1 MEEVK
6 GDERK
11 LSWRKIAYVIGCIV
25 VSAFFAWHFQ
35 PRYHNNSN
43 ALSVL
48 VTVFSILAGFLVAV
62 MAIVGSERAL
72 KGRNWRQDT
81 FYLLQV
87 REELRK
93 HSALFYLYLIV
104 LAFSFLAALG
114 LGWPR
119 KVQIGVE
126 MALLFLASLA
136 MLLSFSLPSQLTKR
150 HVNDLESAIR
160 ARREKEVGGA
170 SGRDRDIGE

>member
-1 MEEVK
+1 MKDSK
-6 GDERK
+6 GK
-11 LSWRKIAYVIGCIV
+11 LSWRKIAYVAGCLA
-25 VSAFFAWHFQ
+25 VSVFFGWHFQ
-35 PRYHNNSN
+35 PRYHGNSN

-62 MAIVGSERAL
+62 MAIVGSERSL

-87 REELRK
+87 RHELRK

-114 LGWPR
+114 LGWP
-119 KVQIGVE
+119 KAVQVGVE
-126 MALLFLASLA
+126 ITLLFLASLA

-150 HVNDLESAIR
+150 HVSDLEAAIK
-160 ARREKEVGGA
+160 ARREKE
-170 SGRDRDIGE
+170 IGMPPPEEKD